1 MRLSL
6 GFYAATDLSQPN
18 GFYVLVPRPFMF
30 LTKCVSFDL
39 EDLWRLEVVVHIVPY
54 RSFGVIFFLQIWHH

>member
-1 MRLSL
+1 
-6 GFYAATDLSQPN
+6 
-18 GFYVLVPRPFMF
+18 MF
-30 LTKCVSFDL
+30 LTKWVSFDL